1 MGTKSSC
8 DPNSPIKGRKP
19 IKCLFCLLYWAKCVI
34 AKKNLCIPLA
44 LFVIFWKIKQIYPF
58 YFHRSRTGHTT
69 KCIQSSHSSF
79 PTLQLKFT
87 GKTRTKT
94 KTRARPRPRPNHE
107 MTNIWT
113 KCNPYQEQLSGT
125 GNLFVLYESFDNY
138 VMKIN
143 NKWIIVGLI
152 GRLIYLMFGKFGL
165 IHFFFLDF

>member
-1 MGTKSSC
+1 MYTPATFCNFLENKTNIPILFSS
-8 DPNSPIKGRKP
+8 
-19 IKCLFCLLYWAKCVI
+19 F
-34 AKKNLCIPLA
+34 KNWTHNQ
-44 LFVIFWKIKQIYPF
+44 VQV
-58 YFHRSRTGHTT
+58 
-69 KCIQSSHSSF
+69 QSSHSSF

-113 KCNPYQEQLSGT
+113 KCNPHQEQLSGT

>member
-1 MGTKSSC
+1 MYTPGTFCNFLENKTNIPILFSS
-8 DPNSPIKGRKP
+8 
-19 IKCLFCLLYWAKCVI
+19 F
-34 AKKNLCIPLA
+34 KNWTHNQ
-44 LFVIFWKIKQIYPF
+44 VQV
-58 YFHRSRTGHTT
+58 
-69 KCIQSSHSSF
+69 QSSHSSF
-79 PTLQLKFT
+79 PTLQVKFT

-125 GNLFVLYESFDNY
+125 GNLSVLYENFDNY